1 MQSIYLI
8 RHAKATGQEP
18 HAELTDEG
26 IRQAEKLADILAHHS
41 ITYIVSSPWKRAVQT
56 AMPLGIATLQHIH
69 TDERLQERI
78 LSSLDLSNWM
88 DVLKRTYDDV
98 DWVEEGGESSRN
110 AAARG
115 WHYWKSCGA
124 DRNSTRPWL
133 HMETCYHCLFVSM
146 NHPLVMKSGA
156 NCLTRMCMCWRDN
169 DRMQGCP
176 PFEECGQIKQQ
187 KSAPAILYQPEHSF
201 VYPRGKF
208 TMRQS

>member
-26 IRQAEKLADILAHHS
+26 IRQAEKLADLLAHHS

-69 TDERLQERI
+69 TDERLQERV
-78 LSSLDLSNWM
+78 LSSLDLPNWM

-115 WHYWKSCGA
+115 LALLEELWSRPEQHGA
-124 DRNSTRPWL
+124 VVTHGNLLSLLIREYEPSFGYEEWTKLSNPDVYVLERQLPDAGLSTIRRIW
-133 HMETCYHCLFVSM
+133 T
-146 NHPLVMKSGA
+146 
-156 NCLTRMCMCWRDN
+156 D
-169 DRMQGCP
+169 
-176 PFEECGQIKQQ
+176 
-187 KSAPAILYQPEHSF
+187 
-201 VYPRGKF
+201 
-208 TMRQS
+208 

>member
-26 IRQAEKLADILAHHS
+26 LRQAEKLAEILAHHS

-78 LSSLDLSNWM
+78 LSSVNLPNWM

-98 DWVEEGGESSRN
+98 DWVEEGGESSRT

-115 WHYWKSCGA
+115 MALLEELWNRSEQHGA
-124 DRNSTRPWL
+124 VVTHGNLLSLLIREYESSFGYEEWTKLSNPDVYVLERQRPDAGLPTIRRIW
-133 HMETCYHCLFVSM
+133 T
-146 NHPLVMKSGA
+146 
-156 NCLTRMCMCWRDN
+156 D
-169 DRMQGCP
+169 
-176 PFEECGQIKQQ
+176 
-187 KSAPAILYQPEHSF
+187 
-201 VYPRGKF
+201 
-208 TMRQS
+208 

>member
-18 HAELTDEG
+18 HAELTNEG
-26 IRQAEKLADILAHHS
+26 LRQAEKLANMLAHHT

-98 DWVEEGGESSRN
+98 DWVEEGGESSRA

-115 WHYWKSCGA
+115 MVLLEELWSRPEQHGA
-124 DRNSTRPWL
+124 VVTHGNLLSLLIRQYEPSFG
-133 HMETCYHCLFVSM
+133 Y
-146 NHPLVMKSGA
+146 
-156 NCLTRMCMCWRDN
+156 
-169 DRMQGCP
+169 
-176 PFEECGQIKQQ
+176 EEWTKL
-187 KSAPAILYQPEHSF
+187 SNPD
-201 VYPRGKF
+201 VYVLE
-208 TMRQS
+208 RQRSDGDLPTIRRIWTD